1 MAHSHRNA
9 VRDRPRAPGAAAA
22 LPPRPAA
29 TGRQQGAGQP
39 RGWLSGAA
47 QGQGRGRP
55 ADVLQVRAVGPH
67 PGRLPPTRRWRCPP
81 TSWRGRGRPEA
92 GQDSVRCSAPPR
104 RSGCASAP
112 LPAASGAEQRRP
124 GAPAAPMAAA
134 MDHMLVPPPV
144 PRGPAVGRRGARPAA
159 QPIGRRGLFDARAG
173 LRHGQV
179 SARLRSV
186 RLGGREVAPVG
197 PPAHRTSGPHPCV
210 RPSPSLPLP
219 CYARL
224 HSLPAGAANCPLR
237 VQRPRCL
244 ARTSTWR
251 SRGSSCWVA

>member
-1 MAHSHRNA
+1 MQSATDLVRQGQRLRYRHGQQRQGGSRGRGSRGGGSAGPRRGRGGGGPRTCYRCGLPGHIRRDCPQPA
-9 VRDRPRAPGAAAA
+9 DGDAPRPAGVAAGGRKRDRTPSAAAPHPGAAAA
-22 LPPRPAA
+22 HLPPSQLLLVLSNADLMPLLLR
-29 TGRQQGAGQP
+29 
-39 RGWLSGAA
+39 WL
-47 QGQGRGRP
+47 P
-55 ADVLQVRAVGPH
+55 
-67 PGRLPPTRRWRCPP
+67 
-81 TSWRGRGRPEA
+81 
-92 GQDSVRCSAPPR
+92 
-104 RSGCASAP
+104 
-112 LPAASGAEQRRP
+112 
-124 GAPAAPMAAA
+124 